1 MICEIEENKIYKSL
15 SNTKFKVL
23 YKAKHAQDC
32 SITMIVYT
40 NIEDTFDS
48 KIGIIWVIEE
58 SLFLKRF
65 TEC

>member
-32 SITMIVYT
+32 SIPMIVYT

-48 KIGIIWVIEE
+48 KIGII
-58 SLFLKRF
+58 
-65 TEC
+65 

>member
-23 YKAKHAQDC
+23 NKAKHAQDC
-32 SITMIVYT
+32 SIPMIVYT

-48 KIGIIWVIEE
+48 KIGII
-58 SLFLKRF
+58 
-65 TEC
+65 